1 MQAMKRTTMFRENN
15 PLGHKHILR
24 VDCMIDNQALIMQ
37 KRIWIVKIPEIIFTL
52 CWNRYATSIEQI
64 RYPIALSILAKAI

>member
-37 KRIWIVKIPEIIFTL
+37 KRI
-52 CWNRYATSIEQI
+52 
-64 RYPIALSILAKAI
+64 